1 MSVER
6 ILQGLQ
12 GYYNEGEL
20 LSPLDF
26 VNTLKVTA
34 PNSPGESV
42 GLSGAGC

>member
-12 GYYNEGEL
+12 GYYNEEL

-26 VNTLKVTA
+26 VNSLKVTT